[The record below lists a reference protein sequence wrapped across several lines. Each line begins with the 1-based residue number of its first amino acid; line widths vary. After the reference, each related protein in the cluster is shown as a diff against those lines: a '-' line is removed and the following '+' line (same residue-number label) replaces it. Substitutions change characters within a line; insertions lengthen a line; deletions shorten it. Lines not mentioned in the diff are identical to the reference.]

1 MKRLLTVALSVLLS
15 AVTLSAQNAN
25 IKYSG
30 DAQPGDKVYSC
41 AFDGYVNMRETP
53 SYQATKVGKFSN
65 GSTGAELIQNLG
77 EWMEIDNNGVR
88 GFVPSR
94 FVQDEPTVA
103 YTGSATVNDIT
114 GMWRAGFFGP
124 LSLYDNGYWSLFGN
138 YFDVAYGYYILQN
151 NEIKLIA
158 IKKNSPDIFIDENG
172 NPVYITVRKEYSIID
187 ISILNNENRVD
198 FLTGFESDE
207 EMEGVDPALC
217 TKAEFMQYGKKVK
230 NMLHDII
237 LTQES
242 NKEEIIKLENEEEP
256 AVEEVVVSESESESA
271 EAVEVYEVAEGVESE
286 SSSKV
291 DFGAILEIAL
301 SIVVAV
307 LILVGIYFLT
317 KKLVKVIK
325 NSVAKVKANKEAIK
339 EKISSTINNVSS
351 VAKEQMD
358 SVKSATVNGLNKLSE
373 QAEGKKRG
381 LSVLQWL
388 LIVGGYIMLFWDVRL
403 GFLTLVAV
411 GIYALIR
418 KFAPEK
424 LEKMT
429 AYCSEKIQ
437 PITSRP
443 MLAKG
448 LCGLVAGYL
457 IFRIFFPL
465 TGLIIFLLSI
475 VFLVCTKFA
484 PAVCEKVVVV
494 LEEAFAKL
502 KPLFGKVWVKVA
514 CVVLLIAFP
523 LSMSQEQTSALS
535 LTPVGA
541 EIQEYHY
548 EKKIERLEDNDE
560 PLTPREMLKKR
571 ASELRMRRI
580 KAESKLMGMNFSE
593 HQAAQ
598 RELERIKY
606 EERMLEE
613 EAQAMGIPSLMLL

>member
-1 MKRLLTVALSVLLS
+1 MKRLLTLVLSVLLS
-15 AVTLSAQNAN
+15 AATLSAQNAN

-41 AFDGYVNMRETP
+41 AFDGYVNIREAP

-114 GMWRAGFFGP
+114 GMWVYMGP
-124 LSLYDNGYWSLFGN
+124 LSIYNNGYWSLFGN
-138 YFDVAYGYYILQN
+138 YFDLAYGYYILQN

-158 IKKNSPDIFIDENG
+158 VKKISPDRFMDENG
-172 NPVYITVRKEYSIID
+172 DLVYLTVREEYSIID
-187 ISILNNENRVD
+187 ISMLTNANRID

-207 EMEGVDPALC
+207 EMEGIDPAYC
-217 TKAEFMQYGKKVK
+217 TKAEFEQNGQKVK

-237 LTQES
+237 LSQEL
-242 NKEEIIKLENEEEP
+242 KKKEIIKLENEEES
-256 AVEEVVVSESESESA
+256 AVEEVVVSEPESA
-271 EAVEVYEVAEGVESE
+271 EVVEVYEVAVGVESE
-286 SSSKV
+286 SNSKV

-325 NSVAKVKANKEAIK
+325 NSVAKVRENKQAIK

-388 LIVGGYIMLFWDVRL
+388 LIVGGYIMFFWDVKI

-448 LCGLVAGYL
+448 ICGLVAGYL

-494 LEEAFAKL
+494 LEEAFARL

-514 CVVLLIAFP
+514 CVVLLIVFP

-548 EKKIERLEDNDE
+548 EKTIERLEDNDE

-598 RELERIKY
+598 RELEIIKY